1 MSQFEKS
8 LCSED
13 ARQPNLLEQVGQYG
27 QFQAVDNERKC
38 HFEDQRGELS
48 QALDTYYQ
56 SLRFIEYHGWIASPE
71 SLAKYEDSED
81 FMGTNRNT

>member
-1 MSQFEKS
+1 MRRASVLRTLVSPIYWNRLANMGSSK
-8 LCSED
+8 D
-13 ARQPNLLEQVGQYG
+13 
-27 QFQAVDNERKC
+27 AVDKERKC

-71 SLAKYEDSED
+71 SLVKYECSED